1 MKCPETGHIRTI
13 CKERNLIMKK
23 LTAVSLALLLLLSA
37 LTGCASKTSAPI
49 DMELTDLVDRIY
61 EEKDPGLGL
70 MTMSVDLSDPDQLL
84 YCTGLASADRISE
97 AVVSEP
103 AISSQA
109 YSLVL
114 VRVKDAA
121 DAKAVAEEMAAGVNP
136 AKWICVEA
144 DDLRTAACGD
154 VVLLIMVSSTLSITA
169 DEIVNAFE
177 AACGRPLDLK

>member
-1 MKCPETGHIRTI
+1 MKCPETVHINII

-23 LTAVSLALLLLLSA
+23 LTAFSLVLLLLLSA
-37 LTGCASKTSAPI
+37 LTGCASKTAAV

-70 MTMSVDLSDPDQLL
+70 MTMAVDLADPDQLL

-97 AVVSEP
+97 AVISEP

-121 DAKAVAEEMAAGVNP
+121 DAKAVEEEMAAGINP

-154 VVLLIMVSSTLSITA
+154 VVLLIMVSYTLSITA

>member
-1 MKCPETGHIRTI
+1 MKCPETVHINII

-23 LTAVSLALLLLLSA
+23 LTALSLVLLLLLSA
-37 LTGCASKTSAPI
+37 LTGCASKTAASI
-49 DMELTDLVDRIY
+49 DMELTDLVDQIY
-61 EEKDPGLGL
+61 KNQDPGIGV
-70 MTMSVDLSDPDQLL
+70 MTMPVDLSDPDQVR
-84 YCTGLASADRISE
+84 YCTGLSSADLISE

-114 VRVKDAA
+114 VRLKDAA
-121 DAKAVAEEMAAGVNP
+121 DAKAVADEMKSGINP

-154 VVLLIMVSSTLSITA
+154 VVLLIMVSSTLSITS
-169 DEIVNAFE
+169 DEIVDAFE
-177 AACGRPLDLK
+177 AACGQPLDLK

>member
-23 LTAVSLALLLLLSA
+23 LTAFSLVLLLLLSA
-37 LTGCASKTSAPI
+37 LTGCGSKTAASI
-49 DMELTDLVDRIY
+49 DIELTDLVDRIY
-61 EEKDPGLGL
+61 ENQDPGINV
-70 MTMSVDLSDPDQLL
+70 MTMPVDLADPDQLL

-114 VRVKDAA
+114 VRLKDAA

-136 AKWICVEA
+136 AQWICVEA

-154 VVLLIMVSSTLSITA
+154 VVLLIMVSSTLSITS

-177 AACGRPLDLK
+177 AACGQPLDLK

>member
-1 MKCPETGHIRTI
+1 MKCPETVHINII

-23 LTAVSLALLLLLSA
+23 LTAFSLVLLLLLSA
-37 LTGCASKTSAPI
+37 LTGCASKTAPL
-49 DMELTDLVDRIY
+49 DMALTDLVDQIY
-61 EEKDPGLGL
+61 KNQDPGIGV
-70 MTMSVDLSDPDQLL
+70 MTTSVDLSDPDQVR
-84 YCTGLASADRISE
+84 YCTGLSSADLISE

-114 VRVKDAA
+114 VRLKDAA
-121 DAKAVAEEMAAGVNP
+121 DAKAVAEEMASGINP

-154 VVLLIMVSSTLSITA
+154 VVLLIMVSSTLSITS

-177 AACGRPLDLK
+177 AACGQPLDLK